1 MNPWGYIATL
11 LWAVLVVVIAQA
23 AGLAALYWWYRG
35 DLAPVAAQP
44 YGGVVIAL
52 ITLVTN
58 PVEVAL
64 LIGVAALARWDPSEY
79 LGLVMP
85 RGGDVKIALIWL
97 AAIIVGGDVIIYLL
111 TGQLVPSFE
120 IDAYQSARASGWL
133 LPLAAAT
140 IIAAPIGE
148 EILFRGF
155 LFRGWVR
162 STSGAKIAIPVISII
177 FASLHVQ
184 YDIFGMLQI
193 LIIGLFLGWVRW
205 NSGSTML
212 TILCHATLN
221 LESSLETAIKVHWF
235 P

>member
-1 MNPWGYIATL
+1 MKPWGYIATL

-162 STSGAKIAIPVISII
+162 STSGAKII